1 LERDGVFGKIKE
13 WLSLDKIL
21 QKKKEEISEVDKQL
35 EKRKK
40 KIDAYDQQL
49 SQKEGL
55 IEKTIQDAKASV
67 HEELQQLEQKKIA
80 SEDELLQTHKTLEA
94 TQKETQKLERAAK
107 KFKAESIGIKS
118 LIEKFPTAIDYDIVA
133 SELELLDQALG
144 DGALKTLVELN
155 LHHQDSKL
163 LKKEMS
169 ANNREITKLLKS
181 YEGRYNTKANR
192 TIYHLMVIGLRAEL
206 QNILHKLKY
215 TNLDQME
222 SEAKALI
229 DKYLTICG
237 DGNASILPTITKF
250 LTELEPLF
258 HNAIQVEYKHYVQK
272 EREKEEQK
280 LIREQMKQEAEERRL
295 LEEEKKKLEKEEEK
309 YRQELEKNRELLLAE
324 TDPVKQVA
332 LSARLEEL
340 EEQVNKL
347 EEQREEIVK
356 RANGRAGYVY
366 VISNLGSLG
375 EKMFKVGMTRRL
387 NPQDRIDELGNASV
401 PFRFDIHAM
410 VFSDN
415 AVELEQKL
423 HERLSPMRVN
433 KINMRKEF
441 FYSDVTQLQEVVH
454 DIDSTV
460 EFTTTLLAEEFRQS
474 QSIIDEEKAVSV

>member
-1 LERDGVFGKIKE
+1 MFNKIKE
-13 WLSLDKIL
+13 WFSLDARL
-21 QKKKEEISEVDKQL
+21 QNKQATITEVDRQL
-35 EKRKK
+35 EEQEK
-40 KIDAYDQQL
+40 KITEYEQQL
-49 SQKEGL
+49 AQKEAL
-55 IEKTIQDAKASV
+55 IEKTIQEAKASIKD
-67 HEELQQLEQKKIA
+67 ELQQLEQQKLASEEGLLQNQKKIEGA
-80 SEDELLQTHKTLEA
+80 QN
-94 TQKETQKLERAAK
+94 ETQKLERAAK

-118 LIEKFPTAIDYDIVA
+118 LIEKFPDAVDYEKVA
-133 SELELLDQALG
+133 TELEMLEQALG

-169 ANNREITKLLKS
+169 ANNREINKLLKS
-181 YEGRYNTKANR
+181 YEGRYSTKANR

-237 DGNASILPTITKF
+237 EGNASILPTITKF

-258 HNAIQVEYKHYVQK
+258 HNAIQVEYKYYVQK
-272 EREKEEQK
+272 EIEKEEQK

-295 LEEEKKKLEKEEEK
+295 LEEEKRKLEKEEEK
-309 YRQELEKNRELLLAE
+309 YRQELERNRELLLNE
-324 TDPVKQVA
+324 TDPVKQEA
-332 LSARLEEL
+332 LTARLEEL

-347 EEQREEIVK
+347 EEQREEIIK

-387 NPQDRIDELGNASV
+387 NPLDRIDELGNASV

-423 HERLSPMRVN
+423 HERLTSARVN
-433 KINMRKEF
+433 RINMRKEF
-441 FYSDVTQLQEVVH
+441 FYSDVVHLQEVVH
-454 DIDSTV
+454 DIDPTV

-474 QSIIDEEKAVSV
+474 RSIIEEEKVLAT